1 MIAKSWESN
10 EALEYLADKHR
21 KSEVV
26 EGVIRSLKTLKVPQE
41 VEGEIKTVEQTTLLV
56 ALPGGVTGYCPATA
70 FRERTFKSYNQFVS
84 HKDSFVITEID
95 LENQVALLSAV
106 KAAEQMSELLWG
118 KLEAL
123 EHEKALD
130 TEVFDAVV
138 TSYNQKSGV
147 IHVRISGQDAYMFRD
162 EWSWRDRDVIDA
174 QQGEKIQVK
183 VVMFDKEQK
192 LVRVSRRLA
201 LPDPYEILG
210 TLQTG
215 DIIAGRVSD
224 VHPINGLYVE
234 IENGVVLK
242 GSKVRALEEPDVGD
256 FVTCRVKNI
265 DPANR
270 KGRVVILSYPRG
282 KREKKDL
289 GSFLFE

>member
-1 MIAKSWESN
+1 MVTKSWESN

-41 VEGEIKTVEQTTLLV
+41 VNGEMKSVEQTTLLV

-70 FRERTFKSYNQFVS
+70 FRERSFRSYTQFVS

-95 LENQVALLSAV
+95 LENQIAILSAV
-106 KAAEQMSELLWG
+106 KAAEQMSEILWG
-118 KLEAL
+118 KLEAHEQEGSLSL
-123 EHEKALD
+123 ESFE
-130 TEVFDAVV
+130 AVV

-162 EWSWRDRDVIDA
+162 EWSWRERDVIDA

-192 LVRVSRRLA
+192 LLRVSRRLA
-201 LPDPYEILG
+201 LPDPYALLD
-210 TLQTG
+210 TLRAG

-234 IENGVVLK
+234 VENGVVLK

-256 FVTCRVKNI
+256 YVTCRVKNV
-265 DPANR
+265 DPEKR

-289 GSFLFE
+289 GSFLFD